1 MRAFIAAIS
10 AVSCALAVL
19 AVLALASAVLSVSEM
34 VFVRYVLVRSTVWQ
48 TEYTTYAIVAATFL
62 GAPWVLLVRGHV
74 NVDLLQL
81 AAGPRL
87 RLVLEAAS
95 GLASL
100 LFVGLI
106 AYAGWFHFHEA
117 LVNGWTSETV
127 WAVPLWMP
135 VLAMPVG
142 LGMLALQYVAELMR
156 LFLDGPSG
164 TAGPLNDQN
173 ALFDATAKEKPR

>member
-1 MRAFIAAIS
+1 MRAFIT
-10 AVSCALAVL
+10 AVSTVSRVLGFLAGL
-19 AVLALASAVLSVSEM
+19 LLASAVLSICEM
-34 VFVRYVLVRSTVWQ
+34 VFVRYVLGQSTVWQ

-81 AAGPRL
+81 AAGPGL
-87 RLVLEAAS
+87 RLALEAAS

-117 LVNGWTSETV
+117 LVNGWTSESV
-127 WAVPLWMP
+127 WAVPLWIP
-135 VLAMPVG
+135 LLPMPVG

-156 LFLDGPSG
+156 LAVDRPSG
-164 TAGPLNDQN
+164 AKSPLADQN
-173 ALFDATAKEKPR
+173 RLFTATTRSPSS